1 MFQKRQLSDELRAVR
16 DEYAPETLVVDA
28 DADFETIPPAA
39 AEDLGLLADSLDP
52 ATYPSE
58 WIPEDSPVLL
68 QRYAGGT
75 FTIGMPGDGT
85 IVWTRQTSPP
95 TVIAKKRAEGTPEA
109 FLEFLFA
116 EAFVQIHLDA
126 PEHFLPFFGERYRE
140 LDGAVSLTP
149 AELYQVAAA
158 LYEGW
163 LGVQSREVFAA
174 FEDDY
179 PDLYDGWLDAGTRL
193 EGRIEGLPGEVARGD
208 TSFVDATELAC
219 SGLKHALELPAPFAA
234 LDTTAYR
241 DHGAAY
247 AVRWAEKTFAALRD

>member
-1 MFQKRQLSDELRAVR
+1 MFQTRQLNGELRAVR

-39 AEDLGLLADSLDP
+39 AEDLGLLVDSLDP
-52 ATYPSE
+52 AAYPDE
-58 WIPEDSPVLL
+58 WLPEDSPVLL

-85 IVWTRQTSPP
+85 VVWTRQTTPP

-109 FLEFLFA
+109 FLDFLFA
-116 EAFVQIHLDA
+116 EAFVQIHLGV
-126 PEHFLPFFGERYRE
+126 PEQFLPFFGERYRD
-140 LDGAVSLTP
+140 LDAAVSLSP
-149 AELYQVAAA
+149 AELYQIATA
-158 LYEGW
+158 LFDGW
-163 LGVQSREVFAA
+163 VGVQTREVFADWT
-174 FEDDY
+174 DDY
-179 PDLYDGWLDAGTRL
+179 PGLYDAWLDAGTRL
-193 EGRIEGLPGEVARGD
+193 EGRIDGLPGEVARGE

-219 SGLKHALELPAPFAA
+219 SGLKHAIELPPPFAA

-247 AVRWAEKTFAALRD
+247 AVRWAEKTFTKLRE

>member
-1 MFQKRQLSDELRAVR
+1 MFQKRQLSGELRAVR

-39 AEDLGLLADSLDP
+39 AEDLGLLAESLDP
-52 ATYPSE
+52 AAYPAA
-58 WIPEDSPVLL
+58 WLPEDSPVLL
-68 QRYAGGT
+68 RRYAGGT

-85 IVWTRQTSPP
+85 VVWTRQTNPP

-116 EAFVQIHLDA
+116 EAFVQIHLGV
-126 PEHFLPFFGERYRE
+126 PEHFLPFFGESYRD
-140 LDGAVSLTP
+140 LDAAVSLSP
-149 AELYQVAAA
+149 AELYQIAAA
-158 LYEGW
+158 LFDGW
-163 LGVQSREVFAA
+163 VGVQTCEVFA
-174 FEDDY
+174 EWGDDY
-179 PDLYDGWLDAGTRL
+179 PDLYDAWLDAGTHL
-193 EGRIEGLPGEVARGD
+193 EGRIEGLSGEVARGE

-219 SGLKHALELPAPFAA
+219 SGLKHAIELPAPFAA

-247 AVRWAEKTFAALRD
+247 AVRWAEKTFEKLRD